1 MRRMADS
8 IIDVSGLVVRAG
20 GRTIAAV
27 AEWRVAKGQAVLLL
41 GPSGSGKTTL
51 MHAISGLIRPT
62 EGTISVAGLA
72 LAGMR
77 PAALD
82 RFRGQHFGIVFQT
95 LRLVRALSVEQNL
108 ALALALAGKPKD
120 PARIQAVLERLSLGG
135 LAKAKPQR
143 LSVGEGQ
150 RAAIA
155 RAVVTQP
162 SVILADEP
170 TSALDDGNAQ
180 RALELLLS
188 EAQGCG
194 AALVIA
200 THDRRLKDRISDRL
214 ELSA

>member
-1 MRRMADS
+1 MADS

-82 RFRGQHFGIVFQT
+82 RFRGQYFGIVFQT

>member
-1 MRRMADS
+1 MADS

>member
-27 AEWRVAKGQAVLLL
+27 AEWRVAKGRAVLLL

>member
-62 EGTISVAGLA
+62 EGTISVAGQTLA
-72 LAGMR
+72 ALR

-120 PARIQAVLERLSLGG
+120 PARIQAVLERLSLGA

-180 RALELLLS
+180 RALDLLLS

>member
-1 MRRMADS
+1 MADS

-27 AEWRVAKGQAVLLL
+27 AEWRVAKGRAVLLL